1 MLKNCLMGVAMLK
14 RFVVVPAVPAAK
26 DYLPRR
32 SGFACA
38 VEEGFDL
45 YDTQEKTRLILRLPT
60 RAEAECECLSR
71 NSDGA
76 GNS

>member
-76 GNS
+76 GSS